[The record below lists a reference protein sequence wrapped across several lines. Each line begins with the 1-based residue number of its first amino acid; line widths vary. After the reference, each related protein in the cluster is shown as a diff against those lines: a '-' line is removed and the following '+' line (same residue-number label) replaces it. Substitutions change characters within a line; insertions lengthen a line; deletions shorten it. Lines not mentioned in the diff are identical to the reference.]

1 MKFYNAIIPLINTLI
16 GRFVLMSVLTFSQ
29 SVVAL
34 AADTTITLSLEDNKP
49 AIVAPGETGLPSSI
63 QIEPTSAKP
72 AKAPV
77 VNGVSAVLMDMETGQ
92 VLYAK
97 APHSRRPPA
106 STTKIM
112 TGILIIE
119 HCKMDDTIS
128 ASKKA
133 SETPFTSLHL
143 KPGEKISVLDLLT
156 GMIVR
161 SANDAAVAAAE
172 HIAGSVPKFA
182 VMMNRKAAEIGCKN
196 THFVTPNGLYDK
208 NHYSSAYDM
217 CLMARYGLKYSLF
230 NNVVNTRKYT
240 LASRTLNKADLVV
253 FAKSKFLKNYP
264 GADGIK
270 SGYTKESKSCYVGS
284 ATRYG
289 WRLVSTVLGS
299 ENSAN
304 DTTTLMD
311 YGFANFK
318 SVEVASSHSEGIKVR
333 VKGGSSDSVAAV
345 PAHDLRV
352 VVPKTGAQITT
363 QIEMSEPVAPIIK
376 GAKVGK
382 LYASV
387 NGSRVA
393 EVDLKALEDVDVS
406 IARRALEVTK
416 VCGILA
422 AFLFIGGKYGTT
434 LTKGS
439 RSSRRRIST
448 IL

>member
-1 MKFYNAIIPLINTLI
+1 MFLLGVA
-16 GRFVLMSVLTFSQ
+16 
-29 SVVAL
+29 AL
-34 AADTTITLSLEDNKP
+34 AADTTITLTLEDNTP
-49 AIVAPGETGLPSSI
+49 AVVAPSESGLLSSI

-72 AKAPV
+72 APPPV
-77 VNGVSAVLMDMETGQ
+77 VNGASAVLMDMETGQ
-92 VLYAK
+92 VLFAK
-97 APHSRRPPA
+97 APHSRRSPA

-112 TGILIIE
+112 TGILLIE
-119 HCKMDDTIS
+119 RCKMDDIIS

-143 KPGEKISVLDLLT
+143 KPGEKISALDLLT
-156 GMIVR
+156 GMMVR

-172 HIAGSVPKFA
+172 HVAGSVPKFVA
-182 VMMNRKAAEIGCKN
+182 MMNKKAAEIGCKN
-196 THFVTPNGLYDK
+196 THFVTPNGLYNK

-230 NNVVNTRKYT
+230 NDVVNTRKYT

-253 FAKSKFLKNYP
+253 FAKNNFLKNYP
-264 GADGIK
+264 GADGVK
-270 SGYTKESKSCYVGS
+270 SGYLKQSKSCYVGS
-284 ATRYG
+284 ATRNG

-304 DTTTLMD
+304 DTTALMD
-311 YGFANFK
+311 YGFANFQ
-318 SVEVASSHSEGIKVR
+318 SVEVASSRSENIKVK
-333 VKGGSSDSVAAV
+333 VKGGTVDRVAAV

-352 VVPKTGAQITT
+352 IVPKVGAQITT
-363 QIEMSEPVAPIIK
+363 QIEMSEPTAPIIK

-382 LYASV
+382 MYASV

-393 EVDLKALEDVDVS
+393 EVDLKAVEDVDVS
-406 IARRALEVTK
+406 IARRAWGITK

-422 AFLFIGGKYGTT
+422 ACLFMGGKYGTT

-439 RSSRRRIST
+439 RRRRRRFSP
-448 IL
+448 LLRDFDHFR